1 MFFLFFVFL
10 FCFFCFVFL
19 NKTIKRY
26 KLGTILTLDISTCI
40 KGQINVLILSE
51 CRPGFFGLYCLQTCA
66 ENFYGI
72 LCESK
77 CNCTETQ
84 ICHRECGCLPVSSLT
99 NDSLTTENE
108 TSSYFTESCPTST
121 TVVPT
126 GQCIII
132 AKQFYFVLQM
142 TYLIYLLFLSL
153 TYFTY

>member
-1 MFFLFFVFL
+1 MFFLFSVFL

-77 CNCTETQ
+77 CDCIETQ
-84 ICHRECGCLPVSSLT
+84 ICHHECGCLPVSSLT
-99 NDSLTTENE
+99 NDSSTTKNE

-126 GQCIII
+126 GQCINYCKTILFCTSNDLFNI
-132 AKQFYFVLQM
+132 SVISI
-142 TYLIYLLFLSL
+142 TY
-153 TYFTY
+153 